1 MDFEGALRAR
11 LLAAAPVTALV
22 GQRIYWEDR
31 PQASALPAIT
41 LNYVIDARDQNMGGF
56 QQVQR
61 RLIQVDVWATSFATK
76 KAMKEAVIATLEPA
90 VTSNGINFRPAVEV
104 DAIPQNERTET
115 QFIYRD
121 AVRLTLFF
129 SPA

>member
-11 LLAAAPVTALV
+11 LLAASPVTALV

-41 LNYVIDARDQNMGGF
+41 LGYGIDDRDQYMAGF

-61 RLIQVDVWATSFATK
+61 KEIQIDVWAASFGSK
-76 KAMKEAVIATLEPA
+76 KTIKEAVITALTPA
-90 VTSNGINFRPAVEV
+90 ETSNGIKFRAAVGV

-121 AVRLTLFF
+121 IIRLTLFY
-129 SPA
+129 S